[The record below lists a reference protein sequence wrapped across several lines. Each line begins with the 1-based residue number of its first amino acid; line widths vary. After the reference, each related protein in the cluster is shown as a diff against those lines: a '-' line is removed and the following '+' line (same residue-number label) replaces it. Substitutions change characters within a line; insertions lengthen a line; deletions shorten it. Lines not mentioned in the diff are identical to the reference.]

1 MTADTALPDATTKA
15 TQART
20 ARRRPFRSWNPTLT
34 TGVCLLGGL
43 LLTSL
48 LVTGLGRYSAEEV
61 GEALLGGPTGSHWLG
76 TDNLGR
82 DLFTR
87 TFVAALHSL
96 LVAFGATTFAALI
109 GVPIGLLAGYSG
121 RRVDGVLMAV
131 MDIAMSIPSVLLALV
146 LVSVFPPGTMV
157 LVVGMGLI
165 FVPYFARIVRAPALT
180 VRERDFVSAARI
192 AGVRPPVIIARH
204 VLPNVLSSALVQYA
218 NTAATCVLVEAS
230 LSYLGLGIQ
239 PPTPSWGRMIFEG
252 QRYMANDPLLVIVPG
267 ITLAVATAAF
277 GLISD
282 GLQERIDPR
291 GTRRTP

>member
-1 MTADTALPDATTKA
+1 MTVESTAPAVTVA
-15 TQART
+15 P
-20 ARRRPFRSWNPTLT
+20 ARRRLRSRLGWNATLT
-34 TGVCLLGGL
+34 TGVCILVAIVLL
-43 LLTSL
+43 SL
-48 LVTGLGRYSAEEV
+48 LIGLFGRYSTTDV
-61 GEALLGGPTGSHWLG
+61 GDSLLTGPSGSHWLG

-87 TFVAALHSL
+87 TFGAARQSL
-96 LVAFGATTFAALI
+96 MVAFGATTLAALI
-109 GVPIGLLAGYSG
+109 GIPIGLVAGYNA
-121 RRVDGVLMAV
+121 RRLDAVLMAA
-131 MDIAMSIPSVLLALV
+131 MDTAMSIPSVLLALV
-146 LVSVFPPGTMV
+146 LVSVFSPGMWV
-157 LVVGMGLI
+157 LIGGMGLI

-192 AGVRPPVIIARH
+192 AGVPTPVIIGRH

-252 QRYMANDPLLVIVPG
+252 QRYMKDDPLLVIVPG
-267 ITLAVATAAF
+267 ITLAIATAAF

-282 GLQERIDPR
+282 GLQEQLNPR
-291 GTRRTP
+291 GKRRTP

>member
-1 MTADTALPDATTKA
+1 MTVESTAPAVTVA
-15 TQART
+15 P
-20 ARRRPFRSWNPTLT
+20 ARRRLRPRLGWNATLT
-34 TGVCLLGGL
+34 TGVCILVAIVLL
-43 LLTSL
+43 SL
-48 LVTGLGRYSAEEV
+48 LIGLFGRYSTTDV
-61 GEALLGGPTGSHWLG
+61 GDSLLTGPSGSHWLG

-87 TFVAALHSL
+87 TFGAARQSL
-96 LVAFGATTFAALI
+96 MVAFGATTLAALI
-109 GVPIGLLAGYSG
+109 GIPIGLVAGYNA
-121 RRVDGVLMAV
+121 RRLDAVLMAA
-131 MDIAMSIPSVLLALV
+131 MDTAMSIPSVLLALV
-146 LVSVFPPGTMV
+146 LVSVFSPGMWV
-157 LVVGMGLI
+157 LIGGMGLI

-192 AGVRPPVIIARH
+192 AGVRTPVIIGRH

-252 QRYMANDPLLVIVPG
+252 QRYMKDDPLLVIVPG
-267 ITLAVATAAF
+267 ITLAIATAAF

-282 GLQERIDPR
+282 GLQEQLNPR
-291 GTRRTP
+291 GKRRTP

>member
-1 MTADTALPDATTKA
+1 VTVESTAPAVTVAP
-15 TQART
+15 
-20 ARRRPFRSWNPTLT
+20 ARRRPRPRLGWNATLT
-34 TGVCLLGGL
+34 TGVCILIAIVVL
-43 LLTSL
+43 SL
-48 LVTGLGRYSAEEV
+48 LIGVFGRYSTTDV
-61 GEALLGGPTGSHWLG
+61 GDSLLTGPSGSHWLG

-87 TFVAALHSL
+87 TFGAARQSL
-96 LVAFGATTFAALI
+96 MVAFGATTLAALI
-109 GVPIGLLAGYSG
+109 GIPIGLVAGYNA
-121 RRVDGVLMAV
+121 RRLDAVLMAA
-131 MDIAMSIPSVLLALV
+131 MDTAMSIPSVLLALV
-146 LVSVFPPGTMV
+146 LVSVFSPGMWV
-157 LVVGMGLI
+157 LIGGMGLI

-192 AGVRPPVIIARH
+192 AGVPTPVIIGRH

-252 QRYMANDPLLVIVPG
+252 QRYMKDDPLLVIVPG
-267 ITLAVATAAF
+267 ITLAIATAAF

-282 GLQERIDPR
+282 GLQEQLNPR
-291 GTRRTP
+291 GKRRTP

>member
-1 MTADTALPDATTKA
+1 MTVESTAPAVTVA
-15 TQART
+15 P
-20 ARRRPFRSWNPTLT
+20 ARRRLRPRLGWNATLT
-34 TGVCLLGGL
+34 TGVCVLVAIVVL
-43 LLTSL
+43 SL
-48 LVTGLGRYSAEEV
+48 LIGVFGRYSTTDV
-61 GEALLGGPTGSHWLG
+61 GDSLLTGPSGSHWLG

-87 TFVAALHSL
+87 TFGAARQSL
-96 LVAFGATTFAALI
+96 MVAFGATTLAALI
-109 GVPIGLLAGYSG
+109 GVPIGLVAGYNA
-121 RRVDGVLMAV
+121 RRLDAVLMAA
-131 MDIAMSIPSVLLALV
+131 MDTAMSIPSVLLALV
-146 LVSVFPPGTMV
+146 LVSVFSPGMWV
-157 LVVGMGLI
+157 LIGGMGLI

-192 AGVRPPVIIARH
+192 AGVRTPVIIGRH

-252 QRYMANDPLLVIVPG
+252 QRYMKDDPLLVIVPG

-282 GLQERIDPR
+282 GLQEQLNPR
-291 GTRRTP
+291 GKRRTP

>member
-1 MTADTALPDATTKA
+1 MTVESTAPAVTVPAT
-15 TQART
+15 
-20 ARRRPFRSWNPTLT
+20 RPHRLRLGWNPTLT
-34 TGVCLLGGL
+34 TGVCILGAIVVLALLIAGFGP
-43 LLTSL
+43 
-48 LVTGLGRYSAEEV
+48 YSAEDV
-61 GEALLGGPTGSHWLG
+61 SDSLLTGPSASHWLG

-87 TFVAALHSL
+87 TFVAARQSL
-96 LVAFGATTFAALI
+96 LVAFGATTLAALI
-109 GVPIGLLAGYSG
+109 GVPIGLVAGYNA
-121 RRVDGVLMAV
+121 RRLDAVLMAA
-131 MDIAMSIPSVLLALV
+131 MDTAMSIPSVLLALV
-146 LVSVFPPGTMV
+146 LVSVFTPGMWV
-157 LVVGMGLI
+157 LVIGMGLI

-192 AGVRPPVIIARH
+192 AGVRTPVIIGRH

-252 QRYMANDPLLVIVPG
+252 QRYMRDDPLLVIVPG

-282 GLQERIDPR
+282 GLQEQLNPR
-291 GTRRTP
+291 GKRRTT

>member
-1 MTADTALPDATTKA
+1 MTVESTAPAVTV
-15 TQART
+15 T
-20 ARRRPFRSWNPTLT
+20 AAPRRRLRLGWNPTLT
-34 TGVCLLGGL
+34 TGVCILGAIVVLALLIAGF
-43 LLTSL
+43 
-48 LVTGLGRYSAEEV
+48 GRYSAEDV
-61 GEALLGGPTGSHWLG
+61 GDSLLTGPSASHWLG

-87 TFVAALHSL
+87 TFVAARQSL
-96 LVAFGATTFAALI
+96 LVAFGATTLAALI
-109 GVPIGLLAGYSG
+109 GVPIGLVAGYNA
-121 RRVDGVLMAV
+121 RRLDAVLMAA
-131 MDIAMSIPSVLLALV
+131 MDTAMSIPSVLLALV
-146 LVSVFPPGTMV
+146 LVSVFTPGMWV
-157 LVVGMGLI
+157 LITGMGLI

-180 VRERDFVSAARI
+180 VRERDFVSAARV
-192 AGVRPPVIIARH
+192 AGVRTPVIIGRH

-252 QRYMANDPLLVIVPG
+252 QRYMKDDPLLVIVPG

-282 GLQERIDPR
+282 GLQEQLNPR
-291 GTRRTP
+291 GKRRTT

>member
-1 MTADTALPDATTKA
+1 MTVESTAPAVTVA
-15 TQART
+15 PARQ
-20 ARRRPFRSWNPTLT
+20 RRRPRLGWNATLT
-34 TGVCLLGGL
+34 TGVCILGAIVVL
-43 LLTSL
+43 SL
-48 LVTGLGRYSAEEV
+48 LIGLFGRYSTTDV
-61 GEALLGGPTGSHWLG
+61 GDSLLTGPSGSHWLG

-87 TFVAALHSL
+87 TFGAARQSL
-96 LVAFGATTFAALI
+96 MVAFGATTLAALI
-109 GVPIGLLAGYSG
+109 GIPIGLVAGYNA
-121 RRVDGVLMAV
+121 RRLDAVLMAA
-131 MDIAMSIPSVLLALV
+131 MDTAMSIPSVLLALV
-146 LVSVFPPGTMV
+146 LVSVFSPGMWV
-157 LVVGMGLI
+157 LIGGMGLI

-192 AGVRPPVIIARH
+192 AGVPTLVIIGRH

-252 QRYMANDPLLVIVPG
+252 QRYMKDDPLLVIVPG
-267 ITLAVATAAF
+267 ITLAIATAAF

-282 GLQERIDPR
+282 GLQEQLNPR
-291 GTRRTP
+291 GKRRTP

>member
-1 MTADTALPDATTKA
+1 MTVESTAPAVTVA
-15 TQART
+15 P
-20 ARRRPFRSWNPTLT
+20 ARRRLRPRLGWNATLT
-34 TGVCLLGGL
+34 TGVCILVAIVVL
-43 LLTSL
+43 SL
-48 LVTGLGRYSAEEV
+48 LIGVFGRYSTTDV
-61 GEALLGGPTGSHWLG
+61 GDSLLTGPSGSHWLG

-87 TFVAALHSL
+87 TFGAARQSL
-96 LVAFGATTFAALI
+96 MVAFGATTLAALI
-109 GVPIGLLAGYSG
+109 GIPIGLVAGYNA
-121 RRVDGVLMAV
+121 RRLDAVLMAA
-131 MDIAMSIPSVLLALV
+131 MDTAMSIPSVLLALV
-146 LVSVFPPGTMV
+146 LVSVFSPGMWV
-157 LVVGMGLI
+157 LIGGMGLI

-192 AGVRPPVIIARH
+192 AGVRTPVIIGRH

-252 QRYMANDPLLVIVPG
+252 QRYMKDDPLLVIVPG
-267 ITLAVATAAF
+267 ITLAIATAAF

-282 GLQERIDPR
+282 GLQEQLNPR
-291 GTRRTP
+291 GKRRTP

>member
-1 MTADTALPDATTKA
+1 MTVESTAPAVTVA
-15 TQART
+15 P
-20 ARRRPFRSWNPTLT
+20 ARRRLRPRLGWNATLT
-34 TGVCLLGGL
+34 TGVCILGAIVLL
-43 LLTSL
+43 SL
-48 LVTGLGRYSAEEV
+48 LIGLFGRYSTTDV
-61 GEALLGGPTGSHWLG
+61 GDSLLTGPSGSHWLG

-87 TFVAALHSL
+87 TLGAARQSL
-96 LVAFGATTFAALI
+96 MVAFGATTLAALI
-109 GVPIGLLAGYSG
+109 GIPIGLVAGYNA
-121 RRVDGVLMAV
+121 RRLDAVLMAA
-131 MDIAMSIPSVLLALV
+131 MDTAMSIPSVLLALV
-146 LVSVFPPGTMV
+146 LVSVFSPGMWV
-157 LVVGMGLI
+157 LIGGMGLI

-192 AGVRPPVIIARH
+192 AGVRTPVIIGRH

-252 QRYMANDPLLVIVPG
+252 QRYMKDDPLLVIVPG
-267 ITLAVATAAF
+267 ITLAIATAAF

-282 GLQERIDPR
+282 GLQEQLNPR
-291 GTRRTP
+291 GKRRTP

>member
-1 MTADTALPDATTKA
+1 VTVESTAPAVTVAP
-15 TQART
+15 
-20 ARRRPFRSWNPTLT
+20 ARRRLRPRLGWNATLT
-34 TGVCLLGGL
+34 TGVCILVAIVVL
-43 LLTSL
+43 SL
-48 LVTGLGRYSAEEV
+48 LIGVFGRYSTTDV
-61 GEALLGGPTGSHWLG
+61 GDSLLTGPSGSHWLG

-87 TFVAALHSL
+87 TFGAARQSL
-96 LVAFGATTFAALI
+96 MVAFGATTLAALI
-109 GVPIGLLAGYSG
+109 GIPIGLVAGYNA
-121 RRVDGVLMAV
+121 RRLDAVLMAA
-131 MDIAMSIPSVLLALV
+131 MDTAMSIPSVLLALV
-146 LVSVFPPGTMV
+146 LVSVFSPGMWV
-157 LVVGMGLI
+157 LIGGMGLI

-192 AGVRPPVIIARH
+192 AGVPTPVIIGRH

-252 QRYMANDPLLVIVPG
+252 QRYMKDDPLLVIVPG
-267 ITLAVATAAF
+267 ITLAIATAAF

-282 GLQERIDPR
+282 GLQEQLNPR
-291 GTRRTP
+291 GKRRTP

>member
-1 MTADTALPDATTKA
+1 VTVESTAPAVTVAP
-15 TQART
+15 
-20 ARRRPFRSWNPTLT
+20 ARRRPRPRLGWNATLT
-34 TGVCLLGGL
+34 TGVCILVAIVVL
-43 LLTSL
+43 SL
-48 LVTGLGRYSAEEV
+48 LIGVFGRYSTTDV
-61 GEALLGGPTGSHWLG
+61 GDSLLTGPSGSHWLG

-87 TFVAALHSL
+87 TFGAARQSL
-96 LVAFGATTFAALI
+96 MVAFGATTLAALI
-109 GVPIGLLAGYSG
+109 GIPIGLVAGYNA
-121 RRVDGVLMAV
+121 RRLDAVLMAA
-131 MDIAMSIPSVLLALV
+131 MDTAMSIPSVLLALV
-146 LVSVFPPGTMV
+146 LVSVFSPGMWV
-157 LVVGMGLI
+157 LIGGMGLI

-192 AGVRPPVIIARH
+192 AGVPTPVIIGRH

-252 QRYMANDPLLVIVPG
+252 QRYMKDDPLLVIVPG
-267 ITLAVATAAF
+267 ITLAIATAAF

-282 GLQERIDPR
+282 GLQEQLNPR
-291 GTRRTP
+291 GKRRTP

>member
-1 MTADTALPDATTKA
+1 MTVESTASAVTV
-15 TQART
+15 T
-20 ARRRPFRSWNPTLT
+20 AAPRRRLRLGWNPTLT
-34 TGVCLLGGL
+34 TGVCILGAIVVLALLIAGF
-43 LLTSL
+43 
-48 LVTGLGRYSAEEV
+48 GRYSAEDV
-61 GEALLGGPTGSHWLG
+61 GDSLLTGPSGSHWLG

-87 TFVAALHSL
+87 TFVAARQSL
-96 LVAFGATTFAALI
+96 LVAFGATTLAALI
-109 GVPIGLLAGYSG
+109 GVPIGLVAGYNA
-121 RRVDGVLMAV
+121 RRLDAVLMAA
-131 MDIAMSIPSVLLALV
+131 MDTAMSIPSVLLALV
-146 LVSVFPPGTMV
+146 LVSVFTPGMWV
-157 LVVGMGLI
+157 LITGMGLI

-192 AGVRPPVIIARH
+192 AGVRTPVIIGRH

-252 QRYMANDPLLVIVPG
+252 QRYMKDDPLLVIVPG

-282 GLQERIDPR
+282 GLQEQLNPR
-291 GTRRTP
+291 GKRRTT

>member
-1 MTADTALPDATTKA
+1 MTVESTAPAVTVA
-15 TQART
+15 P
-20 ARRRPFRSWNPTLT
+20 ARRRPRPRLGWNATLT
-34 TGVCLLGGL
+34 TGVCVLVAIVLL
-43 LLTSL
+43 SL
-48 LVTGLGRYSAEEV
+48 LIAVFGRYSTTDV
-61 GEALLGGPTGSHWLG
+61 GDSLLTGPSGSHWLG

-87 TFVAALHSL
+87 TFGAARQSL
-96 LVAFGATTFAALI
+96 MVAFGATTLAALI
-109 GVPIGLLAGYSG
+109 GIPIGLVAGYNA
-121 RRVDGVLMAV
+121 RRLDAVLMAA
-131 MDIAMSIPSVLLALV
+131 MDTAMSIPSVLLALV
-146 LVSVFPPGTMV
+146 LVSVFSPGMWV
-157 LVVGMGLI
+157 LIGGMGLI

-192 AGVRPPVIIARH
+192 AGVPTPVIIGRH

-252 QRYMANDPLLVIVPG
+252 QRYMKDDPLLVIVPG
-267 ITLAVATAAF
+267 ITLAIATAAF

-282 GLQERIDPR
+282 GLQEQLNPR
-291 GTRRTP
+291 GKRRTP

>member
-1 MTADTALPDATTKA
+1 MTVESTAPAVTVA
-15 TQART
+15 P
-20 ARRRPFRSWNPTLT
+20 ARRRLRPRLGWNATLT
-34 TGVCLLGGL
+34 TGVCV
-43 LLTSL
+43 
-48 LVTGLGRYSAEEV
+48 LVGIVVLSVLIGVLGRYSTEDV
-61 GEALLGGPTGSHWLG
+61 SDSLLTGPSGSHWLG

-87 TFVAALHSL
+87 TFGAARQSL
-96 LVAFGATTFAALI
+96 MVAFGATTLAALI
-109 GVPIGLLAGYSG
+109 GVPIGLVAGYNA
-121 RRVDGVLMAV
+121 RRLDAVLMAA
-131 MDIAMSIPSVLLALV
+131 MDTAMSIPSVLLALV
-146 LVSVFPPGTMV
+146 LVSVFSPGMWV
-157 LVVGMGLI
+157 LIGGMGLI

-192 AGVRPPVIIARH
+192 AGVRTPVIIGRH

-252 QRYMANDPLLVIVPG
+252 QRYMKDDPLLVIVPG
-267 ITLAVATAAF
+267 ITLAIATADF

-282 GLQERIDPR
+282 GLQEQLNPR
-291 GTRRTP
+291 GKRRTP

>member
-1 MTADTALPDATTKA
+1 MTVESTASAVPV
-15 TQART
+15 T
-20 ARRRPFRSWNPTLT
+20 AAPRRRLRLGWNPTLT
-34 TGVCLLGGL
+34 TGVCILGAIVVLALLIAGF
-43 LLTSL
+43 
-48 LVTGLGRYSAEEV
+48 GRYSAEDV
-61 GEALLGGPTGSHWLG
+61 SDSLLTGPSGSHWLG

-87 TFVAALHSL
+87 TFVAARQSL
-96 LVAFGATTFAALI
+96 LVAFGATTLAALI
-109 GVPIGLLAGYSG
+109 GVPIGLVAGYNA
-121 RRVDGVLMAV
+121 RRLDAVLMAA
-131 MDIAMSIPSVLLALV
+131 MDTAMSIPSVLLALV
-146 LVSVFPPGTMV
+146 LVSVFTPGMWV
-157 LVVGMGLI
+157 LITGMGLI

-192 AGVRPPVIIARH
+192 AGVRTPVIIGRH

-252 QRYMANDPLLVIVPG
+252 QRYMKDDPLLVIVPG

-282 GLQERIDPR
+282 GLQEQLNPR
-291 GTRRTP
+291 GKRRTT

>member
-1 MTADTALPDATTKA
+1 MTVESTAPAVTVA
-15 TQART
+15 P
-20 ARRRPFRSWNPTLT
+20 ARRRLRPRLGWNATLT
-34 TGVCLLGGL
+34 TGVCILVAIVLL
-43 LLTSL
+43 SL
-48 LVTGLGRYSAEEV
+48 LIGLFGRYSTTDV
-61 GEALLGGPTGSHWLG
+61 GDSLLTGPSGSHWLG

-87 TFVAALHSL
+87 TFGAARQSL
-96 LVAFGATTFAALI
+96 MVAFGATTLAALI
-109 GVPIGLLAGYSG
+109 GIPIGLVAGYNA
-121 RRVDGVLMAV
+121 RRLDAVLMAA
-131 MDIAMSIPSVLLALV
+131 MDTAMSIPSVLLALV
-146 LVSVFPPGTMV
+146 LVSVFSPGMWV
-157 LVVGMGLI
+157 LIGGMGLI

-192 AGVRPPVIIARH
+192 AGVPTPVIIGRH

-252 QRYMANDPLLVIVPG
+252 QRYMKDDPLLVIVPG
-267 ITLAVATAAF
+267 ITLAIATAAF

-282 GLQERIDPR
+282 GLQEQLNPR
-291 GTRRTP
+291 GKRRTP

>member
-1 MTADTALPDATTKA
+1 MTVESTAPAVTVA
-15 TQART
+15 P
-20 ARRRPFRSWNPTLT
+20 ARRRLRPRLGWNATLT
-34 TGVCLLGGL
+34 TGVCVLVAIVVL
-43 LLTSL
+43 SL
-48 LVTGLGRYSAEEV
+48 LIGVFGRYSTTDV
-61 GEALLGGPTGSHWLG
+61 GDSLLTGPSGSHWLG

-87 TFVAALHSL
+87 TFGAARQSL
-96 LVAFGATTFAALI
+96 MVAFGATTLAALI
-109 GVPIGLLAGYSG
+109 GVPIGLVAGYNA
-121 RRVDGVLMAV
+121 RRLDAVLMAA
-131 MDIAMSIPSVLLALV
+131 MDTAMSIPSVLLALV
-146 LVSVFPPGTMV
+146 LVSVFSPGMWV
-157 LVVGMGLI
+157 LIGGMGLI

-192 AGVRPPVIIARH
+192 AGVRTPVIIGRH

-252 QRYMANDPLLVIVPG
+252 QRYMKDDPLLVIVPG
-267 ITLAVATAAF
+267 ITLAIATAAF

-282 GLQERIDPR
+282 GLQEQLNPR
-291 GTRRTP
+291 GRRRTP

>member
-1 MTADTALPDATTKA
+1 VTVESTAPAVIVGTT
-15 TQART
+15 R
-20 ARRRPFRSWNPTLT
+20 RRRPRLGWNATLT
-34 TGVCLLGGL
+34 TGVCILGGIVL
-43 LLTSL
+43 LALVIAAFGRYAATDVSDSLLT
-48 LVTGLGRYSAEEV
+48 
-61 GEALLGGPTGSHWLG
+61 GPSGSHWLG

-87 TFVAALHSL
+87 TFGAARQSL
-96 LVAFGATTFAALI
+96 LVAFGATTLAALI
-109 GVPIGLLAGYSG
+109 GVPIGLVAGYNA
-121 RRVDGVLMAV
+121 RRLDAVLMAA
-131 MDIAMSIPSVLLALV
+131 MDTAMSIPSVLLALV
-146 LVSVFPPGTMV
+146 LVSVFTPGMWV
-157 LVVGMGLI
+157 LIAGMGLI

-192 AGVRPPVIIARH
+192 AGVPTPVIIVRH

-252 QRYMANDPLLVIVPG
+252 QRYMKDDPLLVIVPG
-267 ITLAVATAAF
+267 ITLAIATAAF

-282 GLQERIDPR
+282 GLQEQLNPR
-291 GTRRTP
+291 GKRRTP

>member
-1 MTADTALPDATTKA
+1 MTVESTAPAVTVA
-15 TQART
+15 P
-20 ARRRPFRSWNPTLT
+20 ARRRLRPRLGWNATLT
-34 TGVCLLGGL
+34 TGVCVLVAIVLL
-43 LLTSL
+43 SL
-48 LVTGLGRYSAEEV
+48 LIGFFGRYSTTDV
-61 GEALLGGPTGSHWLG
+61 GDSLLTGPSGSHWLG

-87 TFVAALHSL
+87 TFGAARQSL
-96 LVAFGATTFAALI
+96 MVAFGATTLAALI
-109 GVPIGLLAGYSG
+109 GVPIGLVAGYNA
-121 RRVDGVLMAV
+121 RRLDAVLMAA
-131 MDIAMSIPSVLLALV
+131 MDTAMSIPSVLLALV
-146 LVSVFPPGTMV
+146 LVSVFSPGMWV
-157 LVVGMGLI
+157 LIGGMGLI

-192 AGVRPPVIIARH
+192 AGVPTPVIIGRH

-252 QRYMANDPLLVIVPG
+252 QRYMKDDPLLVIVPG
-267 ITLAVATAAF
+267 ITLAIATAAF

-282 GLQERIDPR
+282 GLQEQLNPR
-291 GTRRTP
+291 GRRRTP

>member
-1 MTADTALPDATTKA
+1 VTVESTAPAVTVAP
-15 TQART
+15 
-20 ARRRPFRSWNPTLT
+20 ARRRLRPRLGWNATLT
-34 TGVCLLGGL
+34 TGVCV
-43 LLTSL
+43 
-48 LVTGLGRYSAEEV
+48 LVGIVVLSVLIGVLGRYSTEDV
-61 GEALLGGPTGSHWLG
+61 SDSLLTGPSGSHWLG

-87 TFVAALHSL
+87 TFGAARQSL
-96 LVAFGATTFAALI
+96 MVAFGATTLAALI
-109 GVPIGLLAGYSG
+109 GVPIGLVAGYNA
-121 RRVDGVLMAV
+121 RRLDAVLMAA
-131 MDIAMSIPSVLLALV
+131 MDTAMSIPSVLLALV
-146 LVSVFPPGTMV
+146 LVSVFSPGMWV
-157 LVVGMGLI
+157 LIGGMGLI

-192 AGVRPPVIIARH
+192 AGVRTPVIIGRH

-252 QRYMANDPLLVIVPG
+252 QRYMKDDPLLVIVPG
-267 ITLAVATAAF
+267 ITLAIATAAF

-282 GLQERIDPR
+282 GLQEQLNPR
-291 GTRRTP
+291 GKRRTP

>member
-1 MTADTALPDATTKA
+1 VTVESTAPAVTVAP
-15 TQART
+15 
-20 ARRRPFRSWNPTLT
+20 ARRRLRPRLGWNATLT
-34 TGVCLLGGL
+34 TGVCILVAIVVL
-43 LLTSL
+43 SL
-48 LVTGLGRYSAEEV
+48 LIGVFGRYSTTDV
-61 GEALLGGPTGSHWLG
+61 GDSLLTGPSGSHWLG

-87 TFVAALHSL
+87 TFGAARQSL
-96 LVAFGATTFAALI
+96 MVAFGATTLAALI
-109 GVPIGLLAGYSG
+109 GIPIGLVAGYNA
-121 RRVDGVLMAV
+121 RRLDAVLMAA
-131 MDIAMSIPSVLLALV
+131 MDTAMSIPSVLLALV
-146 LVSVFPPGTMV
+146 LVSVFSPGMWV
-157 LVVGMGLI
+157 LIGGMGLI

-192 AGVRPPVIIARH
+192 AGVRTPVIIGRH

-252 QRYMANDPLLVIVPG
+252 QRYMKDDPLLVIVPG
-267 ITLAVATAAF
+267 ITLAIATAAF

-282 GLQERIDPR
+282 GLQEQLNPR
-291 GTRRTP
+291 GKRRTP

>member
-1 MTADTALPDATTKA
+1 MTVESTASAVTV
-15 TQART
+15 T
-20 ARRRPFRSWNPTLT
+20 AAPRRRLRLGWNPTLT
-34 TGVCLLGGL
+34 TGVCILGAIVVLALLIAGF
-43 LLTSL
+43 
-48 LVTGLGRYSAEEV
+48 GRYSAEDV
-61 GEALLGGPTGSHWLG
+61 GDSLLTGPSASHWLG

-87 TFVAALHSL
+87 TFVAARQSL
-96 LVAFGATTFAALI
+96 LVAFGATTLAALI
-109 GVPIGLLAGYSG
+109 GVPIGLVAGYNA
-121 RRVDGVLMAV
+121 RRLDAVLMAA
-131 MDIAMSIPSVLLALV
+131 MDTAMSIPSVLLALV
-146 LVSVFPPGTMV
+146 LVSVFTPGMWV
-157 LVVGMGLI
+157 LITGMGLI

-192 AGVRPPVIIARH
+192 AGVRTPVIIGRH

-252 QRYMANDPLLVIVPG
+252 QRYMKDDPLLVIVPG

-282 GLQERIDPR
+282 GLQEQLNPR
-291 GTRRTP
+291 GKRRTT

>member
-1 MTADTALPDATTKA
+1 MTVESTAPAVTVA
-15 TQART
+15 P
-20 ARRRPFRSWNPTLT
+20 ARRRLRPRLGWNATLT
-34 TGVCLLGGL
+34 TGVCILVAIVLL
-43 LLTSL
+43 SL
-48 LVTGLGRYSAEEV
+48 LIGLFGRYSTTDV
-61 GEALLGGPTGSHWLG
+61 GDSLLTGPSGSHWLG

-87 TFVAALHSL
+87 TFGAARQSL
-96 LVAFGATTFAALI
+96 MVAFGATTLAALI
-109 GVPIGLLAGYSG
+109 GIPIGLVAGYNA
-121 RRVDGVLMAV
+121 RRLDAVLMAA
-131 MDIAMSIPSVLLALV
+131 MDTAMSIPSVLLALV
-146 LVSVFPPGTMV
+146 LVSVFSPGMWV
-157 LVVGMGLI
+157 LIGGMGLI

-192 AGVRPPVIIARH
+192 AGVPTPVIIARH

-252 QRYMANDPLLVIVPG
+252 QRYMKDDPLLVIVPG
-267 ITLAVATAAF
+267 ITLAIATAAF

-282 GLQERIDPR
+282 GLQEQLNPR
-291 GTRRTP
+291 GKRRTP

>member
-1 MTADTALPDATTKA
+1 MTVESTAPAVTVA
-15 TQART
+15 P
-20 ARRRPFRSWNPTLT
+20 ARRRLRPRLGWNATLT
-34 TGVCLLGGL
+34 TGVCVLGAIVVL
-43 LLTSL
+43 SL
-48 LVTGLGRYSAEEV
+48 LIGLFGRYSTTDV
-61 GEALLGGPTGSHWLG
+61 GDSLLTGPSGSHWLG

-87 TFVAALHSL
+87 TFGAARQSL
-96 LVAFGATTFAALI
+96 MVAFGATTLAALI
-109 GVPIGLLAGYSG
+109 GIPIGLVAGYNA
-121 RRVDGVLMAV
+121 RRLDAVLMAA
-131 MDIAMSIPSVLLALV
+131 MDTAMSIPSVLLALV
-146 LVSVFPPGTMV
+146 LVSVFSPGMWV
-157 LVVGMGLI
+157 LIGGMGLI

-192 AGVRPPVIIARH
+192 AGVRTPVIIGRH

-252 QRYMANDPLLVIVPG
+252 QRYMKDDPLLVIVPG
-267 ITLAVATAAF
+267 ITLAIATAAF

-282 GLQERIDPR
+282 GLQEQLNPR
-291 GTRRTP
+291 GKRRTP

>member
-1 MTADTALPDATTKA
+1 MTVESTAPAVTVPA
-15 TQART
+15 
-20 ARRRPFRSWNPTLT
+20 ARRRRPRLGWNTTLT
-34 TGVCLLGGL
+34 TGVCVLGAIVVLSLLIGVFGRYATTDVSDS
-43 LLTSL
+43 LLT
-48 LVTGLGRYSAEEV
+48 
-61 GEALLGGPTGSHWLG
+61 GPSGSHWLG

-87 TFVAALHSL
+87 TFGAARQSL
-96 LVAFGATTFAALI
+96 MVAFGATTLAALI
-109 GVPIGLLAGYSG
+109 GIPIGLVAGYNA
-121 RRVDGVLMAV
+121 RRLDAVLMAA
-131 MDIAMSIPSVLLALV
+131 MDTAMSIPSVLLALV
-146 LVSVFPPGTMV
+146 LVSVFSPGMWV
-157 LVVGMGLI
+157 LIGGMGLI

-192 AGVRPPVIIARH
+192 AGVPTPVIIGRH

-252 QRYMANDPLLVIVPG
+252 QRYMKDDPLLVIVPG
-267 ITLAVATAAF
+267 ITLAIATAAF

-282 GLQERIDPR
+282 GLQEQLNPR
-291 GTRRTP
+291 GKRRTP

>member
-1 MTADTALPDATTKA
+1 VTVESTAPAVIVGTT
-15 TQART
+15 R
-20 ARRRPFRSWNPTLT
+20 RRRPRLGWNATLT
-34 TGVCLLGGL
+34 TGVCILGGIVL
-43 LLTSL
+43 LALVIAAFGRYAATDVSDSLLT
-48 LVTGLGRYSAEEV
+48 
-61 GEALLGGPTGSHWLG
+61 GPSGSHWLG

-87 TFVAALHSL
+87 TFGAARQSL
-96 LVAFGATTFAALI
+96 LVAFGATTLAALI
-109 GVPIGLLAGYSG
+109 GVPIGLVAGYNA
-121 RRVDGVLMAV
+121 RRLDAVLMAA
-131 MDIAMSIPSVLLALV
+131 MDTAMSIPSVLLALV
-146 LVSVFPPGTMV
+146 LVSVFTPGMWV
-157 LVVGMGLI
+157 LIAGMGLI

-192 AGVRPPVIIARH
+192 AGVPTPVIIVRH

-252 QRYMANDPLLVIVPG
+252 QRYMKDDQLLVIVPG
-267 ITLAVATAAF
+267 ITLAIATAAF

-282 GLQERIDPR
+282 GLQEQLNPR
-291 GTRRTP
+291 GKRRTP

>member
-1 MTADTALPDATTKA
+1 MTVESPAPAVTVT
-15 TQART
+15 T
-20 ARRRPFRSWNPTLT
+20 ARRRLRPRLGWNATLT
-34 TGVCLLGGL
+34 TGVCILAAIVVLALLIGAFGGYS
-43 LLTSL
+43 TTDVGDSL
-48 LVTGLGRYSAEEV
+48 LN
-61 GEALLGGPTGSHWLG
+61 GPSGSHWLG

-87 TFVAALHSL
+87 TFGAARQSL
-96 LVAFGATTFAALI
+96 MVAFGATTLAALI
-109 GVPIGLLAGYSG
+109 GIPIGLVAGYNA
-121 RRVDGVLMAV
+121 RRLDAVLMAA
-131 MDIAMSIPSVLLALV
+131 MDTAMSIPSVLLALV
-146 LVSVFPPGTMV
+146 LVSVFSPGMWV
-157 LVVGMGLI
+157 LIGGMGLI

-192 AGVRPPVIIARH
+192 AGVRTPVIIGRH

-252 QRYMANDPLLVIVPG
+252 QRYMKDDPLLVIVPG
-267 ITLAVATAAF
+267 ITLAIATAAF

-282 GLQERIDPR
+282 GLQEQLNPR
-291 GTRRTP
+291 GKRRAP

>member
-1 MTADTALPDATTKA
+1 VTVESTAPAVTVAP
-15 TQART
+15 
-20 ARRRPFRSWNPTLT
+20 ARRRLRPRLGWNATLT
-34 TGVCLLGGL
+34 TGVCILVAIVLL
-43 LLTSL
+43 SL
-48 LVTGLGRYSAEEV
+48 LIGLFGRYSTTDV
-61 GEALLGGPTGSHWLG
+61 GDSLLTGPSGSHWLG

-87 TFVAALHSL
+87 TFGAARQSL
-96 LVAFGATTFAALI
+96 MVAFGATTLAALI
-109 GVPIGLLAGYSG
+109 GIPIGLVAGYNA
-121 RRVDGVLMAV
+121 RRLDAVLMAA
-131 MDIAMSIPSVLLALV
+131 MDTAMSIPSVLLALV
-146 LVSVFPPGTMV
+146 LVSVFSPGMWV
-157 LVVGMGLI
+157 LIGGMGLI

-192 AGVRPPVIIARH
+192 AGVRTPVIIGRH

-252 QRYMANDPLLVIVPG
+252 QRYMKDDPLLVIVPG
-267 ITLAVATAAF
+267 ITLAIATAAF

-282 GLQERIDPR
+282 GLQEQLNPR
-291 GTRRTP
+291 GKRRTP

>member
-1 MTADTALPDATTKA
+1 VTVESTAPAVTVAP
-15 TQART
+15 
-20 ARRRPFRSWNPTLT
+20 ARRRPRPRLGWNATLT
-34 TGVCLLGGL
+34 TGVCILIAIVVL
-43 LLTSL
+43 SL
-48 LVTGLGRYSAEEV
+48 LIGVFGRYSTTDV
-61 GEALLGGPTGSHWLG
+61 GDSLLTGPSGSHWLG

-87 TFVAALHSL
+87 TFGAARQSL
-96 LVAFGATTFAALI
+96 MVAFGATTLAALI
-109 GVPIGLLAGYSG
+109 GIPIGLVAGYNA
-121 RRVDGVLMAV
+121 RRLDAVLMAA
-131 MDIAMSIPSVLLALV
+131 MDTAMSIPSVLLALV
-146 LVSVFPPGTMV
+146 LVSVFSPGMWV
-157 LVVGMGLI
+157 LIGGMGLI

-192 AGVRPPVIIARH
+192 AGVRTPVIIGRH

-252 QRYMANDPLLVIVPG
+252 QRYMKDDPLLVIVPG
-267 ITLAVATAAF
+267 ITLAIATAAF

-282 GLQERIDPR
+282 GLQEQLNPR
-291 GTRRTP
+291 GKRRTP

>member
-1 MTADTALPDATTKA
+1 MTVESTAPAVTVA
-15 TQART
+15 P
-20 ARRRPFRSWNPTLT
+20 ARRRPRPRLGWNATLT
-34 TGVCLLGGL
+34 TGVCVLGAIVVLSVLIGVFGRYASTDVGDS
-43 LLTSL
+43 LLT
-48 LVTGLGRYSAEEV
+48 
-61 GEALLGGPTGSHWLG
+61 GPSGSHWLG

-87 TFVAALHSL
+87 TFGAARQSL
-96 LVAFGATTFAALI
+96 MVAFGATTLAALI
-109 GVPIGLLAGYSG
+109 GVPIGLVAGYNA
-121 RRVDGVLMAV
+121 RRLDAVLMAA
-131 MDIAMSIPSVLLALV
+131 MDTAMSIPSVLLALV
-146 LVSVFPPGTMV
+146 LVSVFSPGMWV
-157 LVVGMGLI
+157 LIGGMGLI

-192 AGVRPPVIIARH
+192 AGVRTPVIIGRH

-252 QRYMANDPLLVIVPG
+252 QRYMKDDPLLVIVPG
-267 ITLAVATAAF
+267 ITLAIATAAF

-282 GLQERIDPR
+282 GLQEQLNPR
-291 GTRRTP
+291 GRRRTP

>member
-1 MTADTALPDATTKA
+1 MTVESTAPAVTVA
-15 TQART
+15 P
-20 ARRRPFRSWNPTLT
+20 ARRRPRPRLGWNATLT
-34 TGVCLLGGL
+34 TGVCILVAIVVL
-43 LLTSL
+43 SL
-48 LVTGLGRYSAEEV
+48 LIGVFGRYSTTDV
-61 GEALLGGPTGSHWLG
+61 GDSLLTGPSGSHWLG

-87 TFVAALHSL
+87 TFGAARQSL
-96 LVAFGATTFAALI
+96 MVAFGATTLAALI
-109 GVPIGLLAGYSG
+109 GIPIGLVAGYNA
-121 RRVDGVLMAV
+121 RRLDAVLMAA
-131 MDIAMSIPSVLLALV
+131 MDTAMSIPSVLLALV
-146 LVSVFPPGTMV
+146 LVSVFSPGMWV
-157 LVVGMGLI
+157 LIGGMGLI

-192 AGVRPPVIIARH
+192 AGVRTPVIIGRH

-252 QRYMANDPLLVIVPG
+252 QRYMKDDPLLVIVPG
-267 ITLAVATAAF
+267 ITLAIATAAF

-282 GLQERIDPR
+282 GLQEQLNPR
-291 GTRRTP
+291 GKRRTP

>member
-1 MTADTALPDATTKA
+1 MTVESTAPAVTVPA
-15 TQART
+15 
-20 ARRRPFRSWNPTLT
+20 ARRRRPRLGWNATLT
-34 TGVCLLGGL
+34 TGVCVLGGIVL
-43 LLTSL
+43 LSLAIGVFGRYAATDVSDSLLT
-48 LVTGLGRYSAEEV
+48 
-61 GEALLGGPTGSHWLG
+61 GPSGSHWLG

-87 TFVAALHSL
+87 TFGAARQSL
-96 LVAFGATTFAALI
+96 LVAFGATTLAALI
-109 GVPIGLLAGYSG
+109 GIPIGLVAGYNA
-121 RRVDGVLMAV
+121 RRLDAVLMAA
-131 MDIAMSIPSVLLALV
+131 MDTAMSIPSVLLALV
-146 LVSVFPPGTMV
+146 LVSVFTPGMWV
-157 LVVGMGLI
+157 LIAGMGLI

-192 AGVRPPVIIARH
+192 AGVPTPVIIVRH

-252 QRYMANDPLLVIVPG
+252 QRYMKDAPLLVIVPG
-267 ITLAVATAAF
+267 ITLAIATAAF

-282 GLQERIDPR
+282 GLQEQLNPR
-291 GTRRTP
+291 GKRRTP